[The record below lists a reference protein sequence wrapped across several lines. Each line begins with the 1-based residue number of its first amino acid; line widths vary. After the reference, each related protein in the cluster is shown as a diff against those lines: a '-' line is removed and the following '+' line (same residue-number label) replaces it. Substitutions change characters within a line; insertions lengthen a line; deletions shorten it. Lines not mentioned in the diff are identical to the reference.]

1 VPHESRSNRKKN
13 AARRARAAEKQAA
26 PHPNDA
32 AMRAEA
38 NRLQRLNRYPHAPAY
53 AQPPF
58 GAKGRI

>member
-1 VPHESRSNRKKN
+1 MPHEPRSNRKKN

-26 PHPNDA
+26 LHPNDV
-32 AMRAEA
+32 AMRTEA
-38 NRLQRLNRYPHAPAY
+38 NRLERLNRYPHAPAY